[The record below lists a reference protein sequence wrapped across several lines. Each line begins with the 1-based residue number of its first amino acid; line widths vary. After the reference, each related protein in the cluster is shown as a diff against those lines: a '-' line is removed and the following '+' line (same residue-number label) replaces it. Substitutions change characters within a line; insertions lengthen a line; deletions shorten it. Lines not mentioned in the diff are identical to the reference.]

1 MEIDSTNKD
10 LLVDG
15 DVIAFSTSV
24 SDVSLK
30 ENIETIPDAL
40 ETVNQLRG
48 VEYDWKSGSREG
60 KHDLGVIAQEVEE
73 VIPHIVH
80 EKELFEGH
88 KVKTLDYE
96 KLSAVLI
103 EAVKELTQ
111 KVNNLEK
118 KLEDANS

>member
-1 MEIDSTNKD
+1 M
-10 LLVDG
+10 
-15 DVIAFSTSV
+15 
-24 SDVSLK
+24 
-30 ENIETIPDAL
+30 
-40 ETVNQLRG
+40 
-48 VEYDWKSGSREG
+48 
-60 KHDLGVIAQEVEE
+60 EE

-88 KVKTLDYE
+88 KVKTVDYE